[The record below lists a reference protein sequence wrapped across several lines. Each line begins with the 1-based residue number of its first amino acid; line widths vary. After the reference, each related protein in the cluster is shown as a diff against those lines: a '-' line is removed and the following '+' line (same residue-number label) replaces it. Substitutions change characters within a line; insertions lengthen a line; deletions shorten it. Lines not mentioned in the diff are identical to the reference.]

1 MITVEYKSNSWK
13 IDCLTSTTSKALALK
28 LKNHF
33 ARYGCP
39 DRLVSDNAPHLCY
52 QSFVNSLT
60 IWTELALLGTG
71 KRTTK
76 SNQQWKQQIT
86 S

>member
-1 MITVEYKSNSWK
+1 MITVDYKSNSWE
-13 IDCLTSTTSKALALK
+13 IDCLTSTTSKALVVLK

-39 DRLVSDNAPHLCY
+39 DRLVSDNASHLCY
-52 QSFVNSLT
+52 QSFVTSLT
-60 IWTELALLGTG
+60 IGTELALLGTG

-76 SNQQWKQQIT
+76 SNQQ
-86 S
+86 